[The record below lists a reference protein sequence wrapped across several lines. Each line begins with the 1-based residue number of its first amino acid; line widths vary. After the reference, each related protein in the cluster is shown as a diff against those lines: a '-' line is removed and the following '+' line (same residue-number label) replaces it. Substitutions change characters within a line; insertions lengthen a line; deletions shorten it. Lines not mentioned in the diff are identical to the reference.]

1 MLYSY
6 CFQAIWL
13 RAKLNWYHTKNWYYR
28 KNKCILGVSM
38 KMQVWPLASLSGLG
52 IWYCHELCAGVA
64 LKSKKKQK
72 NPNTSYINLSI
83 TVFKHRSKLEFYAKN
98 SRFIFIYSYI
108 GGSWRQE
115 LSQELKGKQWLIF
128 YLLAEQKYTQYGIF
142 IRQRLL
148 FYISHWTATL
158 PFLEGNDPLTKENH
172 LWRKCLI
179 SVILK

>member
-1 MLYSY
+1 MYFGSIHEDAGL
-6 CFQAIWL
+6 
-13 RAKLNWYHTKNWYYR
+13 TP
-28 KNKCILGVSM
+28 G
-38 KMQVWPLASLSGLG
+38 LAQWIGDLVLPWAVCRCGP
-52 IWYCHELCAGVA
+52 
-64 LKSKKKQK
+64 KKQKKQK

-83 TVFKHRSKLEFYAKN
+83 AVFKHRSKLEFYAKN
-98 SRFIFIYSYI
+98 SRFIFLYSYI